1 VSAFA
6 TSQTGSEPQRP
17 LATYVAF
24 MTIFSTIFGGAIA
37 AAGRRGQ
44 LSRRLPVRDVVLAAV
59 AGHKLARLITMDK
72 VTAPIRAPFVSAE
85 LDAAGDIVE
94 EPAGSGVRRAV
105 GELLTCPSCVGQW
118 TCAAFVTGLYY
129 SPEPTRAVAS
139 LFAADAVSDFLH
151 LGFRAGKERA

>member
-1 VSAFA
+1 MAATV
-6 TSQTGSEPQRP
+6 TSQADSAPERP
-17 LATYVAF
+17 LGTYVAF

-37 AAGRRGQ
+37 AAGRRGR
-44 LSRRLPVRDVVLAAV
+44 LPRRLPLRDVVLAAV
-59 AGHKLARLITMDK
+59 AGHKLARLIAMDK

-85 LDAAGDIVE
+85 VGADGEIVE

-151 LGFRAGKERA
+151 IGFRAGKDRA

>member
-1 VSAFA
+1 MAA
-6 TSQTGSEPQRP
+6 TAPPTTPERP
-17 LATYVAF
+17 LAIYVAF

-37 AAGRRGQ
+37 AAGRRGR
-44 LSRRLPVRDVVLAAV
+44 LPHKLPVRDVMLAAV
-59 AGHKLARLITMDK
+59 AGHKLARLISSDR
-72 VTAPIRAPFVSAE
+72 VAAPIRAPFVNAE
-85 LDAAGDIVE
+85 VGDDGDVVE
-94 EPAGSGVRRAV
+94 EPAGTGLRRAL

-151 LGFRAGKERA
+151 IGFRAGKERA